1 VNYEPSPLTSVREH
15 VERYEATDGAEGYER
30 RGYFCVILTHRG
42 QRTGQLRKTPVM
54 KVVHDG
60 KYLLV
65 GSFAG
70 AEEDPIWVRNV
81 LAEPRITI
89 RDRYQVISVTAR
101 LITGEERAAVWASAV
116 TAFPPYAEYQERT
129 TRSLPLFL
137 CHPNPSGADD

>member
-1 VNYEPSPLTSVREH
+1 VNYETSPLTSVREH

-81 LAEPRITI
+81 LAEPTITI

-101 LITGEERAAVWASAV
+101 LITGEERAVTLVAASAGG
-116 TAFPPYAEYQERT
+116 TGFPAGATELWSSNRGRSER
-129 TRSLPLFL
+129 SAPF
-137 CHPNPSGADD
+137 G